1 MMEDYDFFVAR
12 VILLNDGLMALA
24 TIPNEY
30 YDELMANKATAP
42 ISISAEPGAVII
54 RVGPGAVSLP
64 SPVFE
69 HLAEKGK
76 MYVYLSDYDNYVME
90 PWLEGTVNS
99 ADLWSAKGI
108 ADYIL
113 ETNQE
118 KEKGDRA
125 FEQAR
130 GV

>member
-1 MMEDYDFFVAR
+1 MEDFEFFVAR
-12 VILLNDGLMALA
+12 VILLNDGLMPLA

-30 YDELMANKATAP
+30 YAELMAKKTTAP
-42 ISISAEPGAVII
+42 ISVSAETGIVII
-54 RVGPGAVSLP
+54 RIGPVAVSLP

-90 PWLEGTVNS
+90 PWQEGIVNP
-99 ADLWSAKGI
+99 ADLWSIKGI

-113 ETNQE
+113 ETNLE

>member
-1 MMEDYDFFVAR
+1 MEDFDFFVAR

-24 TIPNEY
+24 TIQNEY
-30 YDELMANKATAP
+30 YAELMANKATAP
-42 ISISAEPGAVII
+42 ITISAEPGEVII
-54 RVGPGAVSLP
+54 RVGPVAVPLP

-76 MYVYLSDYDNYVME
+76 IYVYLSDYDNYVME

-118 KEKGDRA
+118 KEKGDRSL
-125 FEQAR
+125 EQSR

>member
-1 MMEDYDFFVAR
+1 MESVEFVVSR

-30 YDELMANKATAP
+30 FEELMKNKATAD
-42 ISISAEPGAVII
+42 IIISAEPGVVVARIGPVAVM
-54 RVGPGAVSLP
+54 LP

-76 MYVYLSDYDNYVME
+76 MFVYLSDYDSYIMA
-90 PWLEGTVNS
+90 PWLEGTVNP

-108 ADYIL
+108 SDYL
-113 ETNQE
+113 LATNQGQLKNE
-118 KEKGDRA
+118 GT
-125 FEQAR
+125 FQQT
-130 GV
+130 VCL

>member
-1 MMEDYDFFVAR
+1 MEEYDFYVAR

-30 YDELMANKATAP
+30 YAELMANKAAAP
-42 ISISAEPGAVII
+42 ITISAEPGAVLVRI
-54 RVGPGAVSLP
+54 GPVSVSLP

-76 MYVYLSDYDNYVME
+76 MYVYLSNYDNYVME
-90 PWLEGTVNS
+90 PWLEGIVNP

-108 ADYIL
+108 ADYLL
-113 ETNQE
+113 ES
-118 KEKGDRA
+118 KK
-125 FEQAR
+125 
-130 GV
+130 

>member
-1 MMEDYDFFVAR
+1 MGIDSTEDVDTSELPANNKTPQAA
-12 VILLNDGLMALA
+12 IKSDNQEGMG
-24 TIPNEY
+24 IPV
-30 YDELMANKATAP
+30 T
-42 ISISAEPGAVII
+42 ISAEPGAVII
-54 RVGPGAVSLP
+54 RVGPVAVSLP

-118 KEKGDRA
+118 KEKGDRT

-130 GV
+130 

>member
-1 MMEDYDFFVAR
+1 MEDFDFFVAR
-12 VILLNDGLMALA
+12 VILLNDGLLALA

-30 YDELMANKATAP
+30 YVELMENKATAL
-42 ISISAEPGAVII
+42 ISVSAETGIVII
-54 RVGPGAVSLP
+54 RVGPVAVSLP

-69 HLAEKGK
+69 HLAEKGR

-90 PWLEGTVNS
+90 PWLEGTVNP
-99 ADLWSAKGI
+99 ADLWSVKGI

>member
-1 MMEDYDFFVAR
+1 MEGDEFVVSR

-30 YDELMANKATAP
+30 FEELMKNKATAD
-42 ISISAEPGAVII
+42 IIISA
-54 RVGPGAVSLP
+54 GPGVVVARIGPVAVMLP

-76 MYVYLSDYDNYVME
+76 MFVYLSDYDNYVMA
-90 PWLEGTVNS
+90 PWLEGTVNP

-108 ADYIL
+108 SDYL
-113 ETNQE
+113 LATNQGQQKNE
-118 KEKGDRA
+118 GT
-125 FEQAR
+125 FQQT
-130 GV
+130 VCL

>member
-1 MMEDYDFFVAR
+1 MEDFDFFVAR
-12 VILLNDGLMALA
+12 VILLNDGLLALA

-30 YDELMANKATAP
+30 YAELMAKKTTAP
-42 ISISAEPGAVII
+42 ISVSAETGIVII
-54 RVGPGAVSLP
+54 RVGPVAVSLP

-90 PWLEGTVNS
+90 PWLGGTVNP
-99 ADLWSAKGI
+99 ADLWSVKGI

-113 ETNQE
+113 KTNLE

>member
-1 MMEDYDFFVAR
+1 MEDIEFFVAR

-30 YDELMANKATAP
+30 YAELMAKKTAAP
-42 ISISAEPGAVII
+42 ISVSAETGIVII
-54 RVGPGAVSLP
+54 RVGPVAVSLP

-90 PWLEGTVNS
+90 PWLEGTVNP
-99 ADLWSAKGI
+99 ADLWSVKGI

-113 ETNQE
+113 ETNQG
-118 KEKGDRA
+118 K
-125 FEQAR
+125 
-130 GV
+130 